1 MKPGVAQSCHCRWC
15 WQICPS
21 SRGVQGPEQGRR
33 MPCSS
38 SQGSVWSVLLAA
50 WIASAC
56 RSEASSSSTSSSS
69 IPRPHT
75 HPSSTT
81 AAKLLPEAL
90 WVISCRREAG
100 MGQGSVGKTS
110 PEGAGKE
117 DFTQVPRELGKA
129 LRSFSMMSS
138 RHMLTSW
145 VLASTSSAVGR
156 RAGGYERLSGHP
168 PGCQHFCRMAGC
180 RQLPAAWKQGSRARS
195 SAQAQ
200 TSPAVSVSGVLCSFS
215 FAWLPSD

>member
-156 RAGGYERLSGHP
+156 KAGGYEKALWTSTW
-168 PGCQHFCRMAGC
+168 
-180 RQLPAAWKQGSRARS
+180 LPASLQDGRVQAAPCSMETREQG
-195 SAQAQ
+195 QEL
-200 TSPAVSVSGVLCSFS
+200 SPSPNLTCSFS
-215 FAWLPSD
+215 VRGIVLLLLCLAAF